1 MKRLDRYE
9 NEFLP
14 QVKLDVT
21 DVSFH
26 FYDFFSCDTVF
37 IFTDIFVCD
46 FPFLTVYKGSFIL
59 AESESDVTSIG
70 FIGNPVYR
78 LH

>member
-37 IFTDIFVCD
+37 IFTDILSVISR
-46 FPFLTVYKGSFIL
+46 FLQFIKAHL
-59 AESESDVTSIG
+59 
-70 FIGNPVYR
+70 Y
-78 LH
+78 